1 MKLILNIQKNYTKT
15 VHNGYPLAPDKTE
28 IKGEMLFDYKLKID
42 LYNIPFG
49 LLLIIKKQLS

>member
-1 MKLILNIQKNYTKT
+1 MKLILNIQKNYTRT

-49 LLLIIKKQLS
+49 LLLIIKQG